1 MSSLTQI
8 KSTLFSGCFLC
19 VDFSLSFDFVLVELT
34 VNTPVAL
41 WLNEDERVEIFH
53 SLWEDTVD
61 EDNN

>member
-53 SLWEDTVD
+53 SL
-61 EDNN
+61 